1 MKKHEWREKTEEGET
16 RRTRQASA
24 LFRELKRF
32 RAFCEGEDS
41 FDIGEGR
48 TTDSARVRARDIPIV
63 FAGDLNARPDEP
75 AVRYLK
81 TLGFASAYE
90 RVLGSDVAVELAR
103 RHRKRRNR
111 PGRNTH
117 GGTCEGKSS
126 EAATRPSTCAACKG
140 TSRHGHC
147 HPPTL

>member
-1 MKKHEWREKTEEGET
+1 M
-16 RRTRQASA
+16 
-24 LFRELKRF
+24 
-32 RAFCEGEDS
+32 GEDS

-90 RVLGSDVAVELAR
+90 RVLGSEPAFTTWKIRTGRGDR
-103 RHRKRRNR
+103 RRRGASLGTRRGREGASLRGAPVR
-111 PGRNTH
+111 PPNAPRGPP
-117 GGTCEGKSS
+117 
-126 EAATRPSTCAACKG
+126 AAAQ
-140 TSRHGHC
+140 TS
-147 HPPTL
+147 